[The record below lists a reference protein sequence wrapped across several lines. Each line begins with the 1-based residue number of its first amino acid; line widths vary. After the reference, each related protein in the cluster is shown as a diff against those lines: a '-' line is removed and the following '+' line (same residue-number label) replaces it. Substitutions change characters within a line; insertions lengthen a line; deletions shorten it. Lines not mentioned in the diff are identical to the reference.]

1 MIDINLTAAWN
12 TVRATVPRVLDT
24 GQGEEIVFTTSVLGL
39 KGMPN
44 VTHHTAAKHGMTG
57 LMRALAIE
65 LAPHRVRVNAVVP
78 TQTLTPMIDI
88 PADYRALR
96 LDLDAPTQADFAEV
110 SLLTRTYPEPLGA
123 PGGHHGGGLVARV
136 GRGSICHRDQ
146 HTGGLWS
153 SPQVKTVTPQRR
165 DAAAPLLV

>member
-1 MIDINLTAAWN
+1 
-12 TVRATVPRVLDT
+12 
-24 GQGEEIVFTTSVLGL
+24 
-39 KGMPN
+39 MPN
-44 VTHHTAAKHGMTG
+44 GTHYTAAKHGVTG

-88 PADYRALR
+88 AAGYRAFR
-96 LDLDAPTQADFAEV
+96 PDLDAPTQADFAEA
-110 SLLTRTYPEPLGA
+110 SLLTHTYPEPWVH
-123 PGGHHGGGLVARV
+123 PEDITEGGLVARV

-153 SPQVKTVTPQRR
+153 SPQVKRSLRSEGMQPHHC
-165 DAAAPLLV
+165 LCE